1 MSVATTHTKERCLSV
16 PDWVVDIDS
25 FRHWTERDN
34 FPDTGSVWWLRGAV
48 WIDMSREQIFTHNH
62 LKTRII
68 SKLDALVEEGDLGLM
83 LSDGVLLSNFDADI
97 SGNPDGT
104 FLLKETLTSDRVRLI
119 EGRRDGYTEVQ
130 GSADMVLE
138 VVSDSSIHKDHDL
151 LRKAYWEAGI
161 REYWLVDAR
170 KPPLKFEILRYTP
183 RGYVATRKQ
192 DGWVK
197 SSVFGK
203 SFRLT
208 QRTNT
213 LGHPEFKLDVR

>member
-1 MSVATTHTKERCLSV
+1 MDTIHLEEGFVGIPE
-16 PDWVVDIDS
+16 WVVDINS
-25 FRHWTERDN
+25 FRRWTESED
-34 FPDTGSVWWLRGAV
+34 FPDQGSIWWLQGKV
-48 WIDMSREQIFTHNH
+48 WTDMSREQIFTHNH
-62 LKTRII
+62 LKTRIV

-97 SGNPDGT
+97 SGNPDGS

-119 EGRRDGYTEVQ
+119 EGQRAGYTEVQ
-130 GSADMVLE
+130 GSADMLLE
-138 VVSDSSIHKDHDL
+138 VVSDSSIHKDYDL

-170 KPPLKFEILRYTP
+170 KAPLKFEILRHTP

-192 DGWVK
+192 EGWVK

-203 SFRLT
+203 AFRLT
-208 QRTNT
+208 QRTNA